1 MFIIISCSLY
11 ASSSLHAALMSY
23 VPCKGV
29 KVDQAAD
36 KYAVFD
42 DIRACMMDMGLAH
55 GLT

>member
-1 MFIIISCSLY
+1 
-11 ASSSLHAALMSY
+11 MSY